1 MLLNLISR
9 YKKLI
14 KYVKN
19 WPIYFYHKWNGRP
32 LITYFILRKHNIRI
46 SVPKAT
52 LRVFKEF
59 FMSDPYEIDFLNL
72 HLPKNSVV
80 IDVGA
85 NIGMFPIRL
94 LVDKPDITFYSFEPL
109 PNNFSVLHH
118 NISSNSFLSERIHIF
133 QKAILGKKQD
143 DLKIYFNK
151 EQTYTD
157 TSSLIPGFENNYDTL
172 VTDCTTLEEICENN
186 RIQNITLLKLDCEGS
201 EYNILYES
209 PIEIIKNIPFIV
221 VETHDLDSDRNNL
234 EGVKSY
240 LSSLGFTLK
249 TKPVSE
255 KINLVWAWK

>member
-1 MLLNLISR
+1 MPLNLISR

-14 KYVKN
+14 KHVKN
-19 WPIYFYHKWNGRP
+19 WPIYFYHKWIGRP
-32 LITYFILRKHNIRI
+32 LITYFILRKHNISF
-46 SVPKAT
+46 SVPKET

-59 FMSDPYEIDFLNL
+59 FMSDTYEIDFLIS
-72 HLPKNSVV
+72 HLPKNSIV

-118 NISSNSFLSERIHIF
+118 NIYSNSFLNERIHIF
-133 QKAILGKKQD
+133 QKAVLGKKQD
-143 DLKIYFNK
+143 DLKIYFDK

-240 LSSLGFTLK
+240 LGLLGFTLK
-249 TKPVSE
+249 TKPVSK